1 MNTPIKTRK
10 SMTHAVESATLADVL
25 ERILDKGLVI
35 AGDIKIKIVDIE
47 LLTIQIRL
55 LVCSVDKAREIG
67 IDWWSSSPYL
77 NGKLAGAD
85 PQTEALSAR
94 IARLEAGLPPAV
106 PLSVPVAAAAV
117 DSAAQAP
124 LPAAPMWPGL
134 WPGGFHRR
142 GVVLS
147 TQAPAAALRPRRR
160 RRSPSGPI
168 RRAST
173 RPGPR

>member
-67 IDWWSSSPYL
+67 IDWWSTSPYL

-85 PQTEALSAR
+85 PQTEALAAR

-106 PLSVPVAAAAV
+106 PLSVPVAAAVVATAV
-117 DSAAQAP
+117 GSAAQQP

-134 WPGGFHRR
+134 
-142 GVVLS
+142 
-147 TQAPAAALRPRRR
+147 
-160 RRSPSGPI
+160 
-168 RRAST
+168 
-173 RPGPR
+173 